1 MKQKIIAI
9 MGPSGAGKDTVA
21 NILSIALNIPLL
33 CSFTTRPMRDGEVN
47 GKEHFFVKECKTPKE
62 DMLAYTEYGGYEY
75 WTELAQIED
84 VAIYVIDE
92 KGFLGICE
100 HFPDIELMS
109 IYVAAKPETLKA
121 RGIAPERT
129 NRDEYRVSL
138 DINSFDYV
146 ISNNSSLYRLLITT
160 LDVVKCIRTANGE
173 TRKYEAEAEE
183 RLKKRR
189 SGSTELHPPSQRL
202 LLRETICFRG
212 AESRFLIYK
221 HQIKKQ
227 YENDNSWC

>member
-21 NILSIALNIPLL
+21 NILSFALNIPLL

-62 DMLAYTEYGGYEY
+62 KMLAYTEYGGYEY
-75 WTELAQIED
+75 WTELAQVKD
-84 VAIYVIDE
+84 SAIYVIDE
-92 KGFLGICE
+92 RGFLSICE
-100 HFPDIELMS
+100 NFPDIELMS
-109 IYVAAKPETLKA
+109 IYVAAKPETLKD

-146 ISNNSSLYRLLITT
+146 ISNNSSLYRLLTNT
-160 LDVVKCIRTANGE
+160 LNVVRCIKPSNGE
-173 TRKYEAEAEE
+173 PSKKLVAEAEE
-183 RLKKRR
+183 KLKK
-189 SGSTELHPPSQRL
+189 GGVE
-202 LLRETICFRG
+202 
-212 AESRFLIYK
+212 AKNLIRILSAFY
-221 HQIKKQ
+221 
-227 YENDNSWC
+227 

>member
-21 NILSIALNIPLL
+21 NILSFALNIPLL

-62 DMLAYTEYGGYEY
+62 KMLAYTEYGGYEY
-75 WTELAQIED
+75 WTELAQVKD
-84 VAIYVIDE
+84 AAIYVIDE
-92 KGFLGICE
+92 RGFLGICE
-100 HFPDIELMS
+100 NFPDIELMS
-109 IYVAAKPETLKA
+109 IYVAAKPETLKD

-146 ISNNSSLYRLLITT
+146 ISNNSSLYRLLTNT
-160 LDVVKCIRTANGE
+160 LNVVRCIKPSNGE
-173 TRKYEAEAEE
+173 PSKKLVAEAEE
-183 RLKKRR
+183 KLKK
-189 SGSTELHPPSQRL
+189 GGVE
-202 LLRETICFRG
+202 
-212 AESRFLIYK
+212 AKNLIRILSAFY
-221 HQIKKQ
+221 
-227 YENDNSWC
+227 

>member
-9 MGPSGAGKDTVA
+9 VGQAGAGKDTVA

-62 DMLAYTEYGGYEY
+62 KMLAYTEYGGYEY
-75 WTELAQIED
+75 WTELAQVKD
-84 VAIYVIDE
+84 SAIYVIDE
-92 KGFLGICE
+92 RGFLGICE
-100 HFPDIELMS
+100 NFPDIELMS
-109 IYVAAKPETLKA
+109 IYVAAKPETLKD

-146 ISNNSSLYRLLITT
+146 ISNNSSLYRLLTNT
-160 LDVVKCIRTANGE
+160 LNVARCIKPSNGE
-173 TRKYEAEAEE
+173 PSKKLVAEAEE
-183 RLKKRR
+183 KLKK
-189 SGSTELHPPSQRL
+189 GGVE
-202 LLRETICFRG
+202 
-212 AESRFLIYK
+212 AKNLIRILSAFY
-221 HQIKKQ
+221 
-227 YENDNSWC
+227 

>member
-47 GKEHFFVKECKTPKE
+47 GREHFFVKECKTPKE

-75 WTELAQIED
+75 WTEISQIED
-84 VAIYVIDE
+84 TAIYVIDE
-92 KGFLGICE
+92 RGFLSICE

-129 NRDEYRVSL
+129 KRDEYRVSL

-146 ISNNSSLYRLLITT
+146 ISNNSSLYRLLTNT
-160 LDVVKCIRTANGE
+160 LNVKKCIQDANRE
-173 TRKYEAEAEE
+173 TSKYDAEVEE
-183 RLKKRR
+183 RLKKGGLEAKNLIRIL
-189 SGSTELHPPSQRL
+189 SS
-202 LLRETICFRG
+202 
-212 AESRFLIYK
+212 FL
-221 HQIKKQ
+221 
-227 YENDNSWC
+227 

>member
-62 DMLAYTEYGGYEY
+62 KMLAYTEYGGYEY
-75 WTELAQIED
+75 WTEIDQVKDA
-84 VAIYVIDE
+84 AIYVIDE
-92 KGFLGICE
+92 RGFLGICE
-100 HFPDIELMS
+100 NFPDIELMS
-109 IYVAAKPETLKA
+109 IYVAAKPETLKD

-146 ISNNSSLYRLLITT
+146 ISNNSSLYRLLTNT
-160 LDVVKCIRTANGE
+160 LNVVRCIKPSNGE
-173 TRKYEAEAEE
+173 PSKKLVAEAEE
-183 RLKKRR
+183 KLKK
-189 SGSTELHPPSQRL
+189 GGVE
-202 LLRETICFRG
+202 
-212 AESRFLIYK
+212 AKNLIRILSAFY
-221 HQIKKQ
+221 
-227 YENDNSWC
+227 

>member
-21 NILSIALNIPLL
+21 NILSIAMNIPLL

-47 GKEHFFVKECKTPKE
+47 GREHFFVKECKTPKE
-62 DMLAYTEYGGYEY
+62 KMLAYTEYGGYEY
-75 WTELAQIED
+75 WTELAQVKD
-84 VAIYVIDE
+84 AAIYVIDE
-92 KGFLGICE
+92 RGFLGICE
-100 HFPDIELMS
+100 HFPDIELIS

-146 ISNNSSLYRLLITT
+146 ISNNSSLYRLLTTT
-160 LDVVKCIRTANGE
+160 LNVKRCIQAANRE
-173 TRKYEAEAEE
+173 KSKHEARAEE
-183 RLKKRR
+183 ILKIGGLAAKN
-189 SGSTELHPPSQRL
+189 
-202 LLRETICFRG
+202 
-212 AESRFLIYK
+212 LIR
-221 HQIKKQ
+221 IL
-227 YENDNSWC
+227 NSFF

>member
-21 NILSIALNIPLL
+21 NILSIVLNIPLL

-146 ISNNSSLYRLLITT
+146 ISNNLSLYRLLTTT
-160 LDVVKCIRTANGE
+160 LNVVRCIQPTNGE
-173 TRKYEAEAEE
+173 ASKKLAAEAEE
-183 RLKKRR
+183 KLKK
-189 SGSTELHPPSQRL
+189 G
-202 LLRETICFRG
+202 G
-212 AESRFLIYK
+212 VAAENMIRILSVFY
-221 HQIKKQ
+221 
-227 YENDNSWC
+227 

>member
-1 MKQKIIAI
+1 MKLKIIAI

-47 GKEHFFVKECKTPKE
+47 GREHFFVKECKTPKE

-75 WTELAQIED
+75 WTELAQIKD
-84 VAIYVIDE
+84 TAIYVIDE
-92 KGFLGICE
+92 RGLLSICE
-100 HFPDIELMS
+100 HFPDIELVS

-138 DINSFDYV
+138 DINSFDYI
-146 ISNNSSLYRLLITT
+146 ISNNSSLYRLLTTT
-160 LDVVKCIRTANGE
+160 LNLVRCIKTDNGE
-173 TRKYEAEAEE
+173 VPKYAAEVEE
-183 RLKKRR
+183 KLKK
-189 SGSTELHPPSQRL
+189 GGM
-202 LLRETICFRG
+202 I
-212 AESRFLIYK
+212 AENAIRILSSFF
-221 HQIKKQ
+221 
-227 YENDNSWC
+227 

>member
-21 NILSIALNIPLL
+21 NIFSIALNIPLL

-62 DMLAYTEYGGYEY
+62 DMIAYTEYGGYEY
-75 WTELAQIED
+75 WTERSQIGD
-84 VAIYVIDE
+84 TAIYVIDE
-92 KGFLGICE
+92 RGFLSICE
-100 HFPDIELMS
+100 NFPDIELMS

-129 NRDEYRVSL
+129 SRDEYRVSL

-146 ISNNSSLYRLLITT
+146 ISNNSSLYRLLTNT
-160 LDVVKCIRTANGE
+160 LNVVRCIKPSNGE
-173 TRKYEAEAEE
+173 PSKKLAAEAEE
-183 RLKKRR
+183 KLKKGGVAVKNMIR
-189 SGSTELHPPSQRL
+189 
-202 LLRETICFRG
+202 I
-212 AESRFLIYK
+212 LIAFY
-221 HQIKKQ
+221 
-227 YENDNSWC
+227 

>member
-9 MGPSGAGKDTVA
+9 MGQSGAGKDTVA
-21 NILSIALNIPLL
+21 NILSIAMNMPLL

-47 GKEHFFVKECKTPKE
+47 GREHFFVKECKTPKE

-75 WTELAQIED
+75 WTELSQIED
-84 VAIYVIDE
+84 TAIYVIDE

-160 LDVVKCIRTANGE
+160 LDAVKCIRTANGE

-183 RLKKRR
+183 RLKKEEWQHRTLSAFSALSFKR
-189 SGSTELHPPSQRL
+189 NH
-202 LLRETICFRG
+202 LLRE

-221 HQIKKQ
+221 ISNKKQ

>member
-47 GKEHFFVKECKTPKE
+47 GKEHFFVKECKTPKKK
-62 DMLAYTEYGGYEY
+62 MLAYTEYGGYEY
-75 WTELAQIED
+75 WTELAQVED
-84 VAIYVIDE
+84 TAIYVIDE
-92 KGFLGICE
+92 RGFLGICE

-146 ISNNSSLYRLLITT
+146 ISNNSSLYRLLTTT
-160 LDVVKCIRTANGE
+160 LNVKRCIQAANRE
-173 TRKYEAEAEE
+173 TSKYEAEAEE
-183 RLKKRR
+183 RLKKGGLAAKNLIRIF
-189 SGSTELHPPSQRL
+189 SS
-202 LLRETICFRG
+202 
-212 AESRFLIYK
+212 FL
-221 HQIKKQ
+221 
-227 YENDNSWC
+227 

>member
-21 NILSIALNIPLL
+21 NILSFALNIPLL

-62 DMLAYTEYGGYEY
+62 KMLAYTEYGGYEY
-75 WTELAQIED
+75 WTELDQVKDA
-84 VAIYVIDE
+84 AIYVIDE
-92 KGFLGICE
+92 RGFLGICE

-129 NRDEYRVSL
+129 KRDEYRVSL

-146 ISNNSSLYRLLITT
+146 ISNNSSLYRLLTTT
-160 LDVVKCIRTANGE
+160 LNVVRCIKPSNGE
-173 TRKYEAEAEE
+173 PSKKLVAEAEE
-183 RLKKRR
+183 KLKK
-189 SGSTELHPPSQRL
+189 GGVE
-202 LLRETICFRG
+202 
-212 AESRFLIYK
+212 AKNLIRILSAFY
-221 HQIKKQ
+221 
-227 YENDNSWC
+227 

>member
-21 NILSIALNIPLL
+21 NILSFALNIPLL

-62 DMLAYTEYGGYEY
+62 KMLAYTEYGGYEY
-75 WTELAQIED
+75 WTELAQVKD
-84 VAIYVIDE
+84 SAIYVIDE
-92 KGFLGICE
+92 RGFLGICE
-100 HFPDIELMS
+100 NFPDIELMS
-109 IYVAAKPETLKA
+109 IYVAAKPETLKD

-146 ISNNSSLYRLLITT
+146 ISNNSSLYRLLTNT
-160 LDVVKCIRTANGE
+160 LNVVRCIKPSNGE
-173 TRKYEAEAEE
+173 PSKKLVAEAEE
-183 RLKKRR
+183 KLKK
-189 SGSTELHPPSQRL
+189 GGLE
-202 LLRETICFRG
+202 
-212 AESRFLIYK
+212 AKNLIRILSAFY
-221 HQIKKQ
+221 
-227 YENDNSWC
+227 

>member
-62 DMLAYTEYGGYEY
+62 KMLAYTEYGGYEY
-75 WTELAQIED
+75 WTELDQVKDA
-84 VAIYVIDE
+84 AIYVIDE
-92 KGFLGICE
+92 RGFLGICE
-100 HFPDIELMS
+100 NFPDIELMS
-109 IYVAAKPETLKA
+109 IYVAAKPETLKD

-146 ISNNSSLYRLLITT
+146 ISNNSSVYRLLTNT
-160 LDVVKCIRTANGE
+160 LNVVRCIKPSNGE
-173 TRKYEAEAEE
+173 PSKKLVAEAEE
-183 RLKKRR
+183 KLKK
-189 SGSTELHPPSQRL
+189 GGVE
-202 LLRETICFRG
+202 
-212 AESRFLIYK
+212 AKNLIRILSAFY
-221 HQIKKQ
+221 
-227 YENDNSWC
+227 

>member
-21 NILSIALNIPLL
+21 NILSFALNIPLL

-62 DMLAYTEYGGYEY
+62 KMLAYTEYGGYEY
-75 WTELAQIED
+75 WTELAQVKD
-84 VAIYVIDE
+84 SVIYVIDE
-92 KGFLGICE
+92 RGFLGICE
-100 HFPDIELMS
+100 NFPDIELMS
-109 IYVAAKPETLKA
+109 IYVAAKPETLKD

-146 ISNNSSLYRLLITT
+146 ISNNSSLYRLLTNT
-160 LDVVKCIRTANGE
+160 LNVVRCIKPSNGE
-173 TRKYEAEAEE
+173 PSKKLVAEAEE
-183 RLKKRR
+183 KLKK
-189 SGSTELHPPSQRL
+189 GGVE
-202 LLRETICFRG
+202 
-212 AESRFLIYK
+212 AKNLIRILSAFY
-221 HQIKKQ
+221 
-227 YENDNSWC
+227 

>member
-62 DMLAYTEYGGYEY
+62 KMLAYTEYGGYEY
-75 WTELAQIED
+75 WTELDQVKDA
-84 VAIYVIDE
+84 AIYVIDE
-92 KGFLGICE
+92 RGFLGICE
-100 HFPDIELMS
+100 NFPDIELMS
-109 IYVAAKPETLKA
+109 IYVAAKPETLKD

-146 ISNNSSLYRLLITT
+146 ISNNSSLYRLLTNT
-160 LDVVKCIRTANGE
+160 LNVVRCIKPSNGE
-173 TRKYEAEAEE
+173 PSKKLVAEAEE
-183 RLKKRR
+183 KLKK
-189 SGSTELHPPSQRL
+189 GGVE
-202 LLRETICFRG
+202 
-212 AESRFLIYK
+212 AKNLIRILSAFY
-221 HQIKKQ
+221 
-227 YENDNSWC
+227 

>member
-21 NILSIALNIPLL
+21 NILSFALNIPLL

-62 DMLAYTEYGGYEY
+62 KMLAYTEYGGYEY
-75 WTELAQIED
+75 WTELAQVKD
-84 VAIYVIDE
+84 SAIYVIDE
-92 KGFLGICE
+92 RGFLGICE
-100 HFPDIELMS
+100 NFPDIELMS
-109 IYVAAKPETLKA
+109 IYVAAKPETLKD

-146 ISNNSSLYRLLITT
+146 ISNNSSLYRLLTNT
-160 LDVVKCIRTANGE
+160 LNVVRCIKPSNGE
-173 TRKYEAEAEE
+173 PSKKLVAEAEE
-183 RLKKRR
+183 KLKK
-189 SGSTELHPPSQRL
+189 GGVE
-202 LLRETICFRG
+202 
-212 AESRFLIYK
+212 AKNLIRILSAFY
-221 HQIKKQ
+221 
-227 YENDNSWC
+227 

>member
-1 MKQKIIAI
+1 MVLKTSIISKPYRSRFKAI
-9 MGPSGAGKDTVA
+9 SKPYAIYWFS
-21 NILSIALNIPLL
+21 LNIKTLQNKRYETKDYCNYGSIWSRQGHGGKYPFHCTEHSLAL
-33 CSFTTRPMRDGEVN
+33 FLHTRPMRDGEVN

-75 WTELAQIED
+75 WTELAQVED
-84 VAIYVIDE
+84 TAIYVIDE

-146 ISNNSSLYRLLITT
+146 ISNNSSLYRLLTTT
-160 LDVVKCIRTANGE
+160 LNVVRCIHPANGE
-173 TRKYEAEAEE
+173 PSKKLAAEAEE
-183 RLKKRR
+183 KL
-189 SGSTELHPPSQRL
+189 
-202 LLRETICFRG
+202 
-212 AESRFLIYK
+212 
-221 HQIKKQ
+221 
-227 YENDNSWC
+227 

>member
-47 GKEHFFVKECKTPKE
+47 GREHFFVKECNTPKE
-62 DMLAYTEYGGYEY
+62 DMIAYTEYGGYEY
-75 WTELAQIED
+75 WTEISQIED
-84 VAIYVIDE
+84 TAIYVIDE
-92 KGFLGICE
+92 RGFLSICE
-100 HFPDIELMS
+100 NFPDIELMS
-109 IYVAAKPETLKA
+109 IYVAAKPETLKD

-146 ISNNSSLYRLLITT
+146 ISNNSSLYRLLTNT
-160 LDVVKCIRTANGE
+160 LNVKKCIQDANRE
-173 TRKYEAEAEE
+173 TSKYDAEVEE
-183 RLKKRR
+183 RLKK
-189 SGSTELHPPSQRL
+189 GGLA
-202 LLRETICFRG
+202 
-212 AESRFLIYK
+212 AENLIRILSSFL
-221 HQIKKQ
+221 
-227 YENDNSWC
+227 

>member
-1 MKQKIIAI
+1 

-47 GKEHFFVKECKTPKE
+47 GREHFFVKECKTPKE

-160 LDVVKCIRTANGE
+160 LDAVKCIRTANGE
-173 TRKYEAEAEE
+173 TREYEAEAEE
-183 RLKKRR
+183 RLKKEEWQHRTL
-189 SGSTELHPPSQRL
+189 SVFSAPSFKRNHL
-202 LLRETICFRG
+202 FP
-212 AESRFLIYK
+212 
-221 HQIKKQ
+221 
-227 YENDNSWC
+227 

>member
-47 GKEHFFVKECKTPKE
+47 GREHFFVKECKTPKK

-75 WTELAQIED
+75 WTEISQIED
-84 VAIYVIDE
+84 TAIYVIDE
-92 KGFLGICE
+92 RGFLSICE
-100 HFPDIELMS
+100 NFPDIELMS

-146 ISNNSSLYRLLITT
+146 ISNNSSLYRLLTNT
-160 LDVVKCIRTANGE
+160 LNVKKCIQDANRE
-173 TRKYEAEAEE
+173 TSKYDAEVEE
-183 RLKKRR
+183 RLKK
-189 SGSTELHPPSQRL
+189 GGLE
-202 LLRETICFRG
+202 
-212 AESRFLIYK
+212 AKNLIR
-221 HQIKKQ
+221 IL
-227 YENDNSWC
+227 NSFF

>member
-21 NILSIALNIPLL
+21 NILSFALNIPLL

-47 GKEHFFVKECKTPKE
+47 GREHFFVKECKTPKE
-62 DMLAYTEYGGYEY
+62 KMLAYTEYGGYEY
-75 WTELAQIED
+75 WTELDQVKDA
-84 VAIYVIDE
+84 AIYVIDE
-92 KGFLGICE
+92 RGFLGICE
-100 HFPDIELMS
+100 NFPDIELVS

-146 ISNNSSLYRLLITT
+146 ISNNSSLYRLLTNT
-160 LDVVKCIRTANGE
+160 LNVVRCIKPSNGE
-173 TRKYEAEAEE
+173 PSKKLVAEAEE
-183 RLKKRR
+183 KLKK
-189 SGSTELHPPSQRL
+189 GGVE
-202 LLRETICFRG
+202 
-212 AESRFLIYK
+212 AKNLIRILSAFY
-221 HQIKKQ
+221 
-227 YENDNSWC
+227 

>member
-47 GKEHFFVKECKTPKE
+47 GREHFFVNECKTPKE

-75 WTELAQIED
+75 WTEISQIKD
-84 VAIYVIDE
+84 AAIYVIDE
-92 KGFLGICE
+92 KGIMDICE
-100 HFPDIELMS
+100 RFPDIELVN

-121 RGIAPERT
+121 RGIAPERMK
-129 NRDEYRVSL
+129 RDEYRVTM

-146 ISNNSSLYRLLITT
+146 ICNNSSLYRLLTTT
-160 LDVVKCIRTANGE
+160 LNVARCIKPSNSEPSKRLE
-173 TRKYEAEAEE
+173 KMAEE
-183 RLKKRR
+183 KLKKR
-189 SGSTELHPPSQRL
+189 GVATESMIRVLSA
-202 LLRETICFRG
+202 F
-212 AESRFLIYK
+212 Y
-221 HQIKKQ
+221 
-227 YENDNSWC
+227 

>member
-21 NILSIALNIPLL
+21 NILSFALNIPLL

-62 DMLAYTEYGGYEY
+62 KMLAYTEYGGYEY
-75 WTELAQIED
+75 WTELDQVKDA
-84 VAIYVIDE
+84 AIYVIDE
-92 KGFLGICE
+92 RGFLGICE
-100 HFPDIELMS
+100 HFPDIELIS
-109 IYVAAKPETLKA
+109 IYVAAKPETLKD

-146 ISNNSSLYRLLITT
+146 ISNNSSLYRLLTNT
-160 LDVVKCIRTANGE
+160 LNVVRCIKPSNGE
-173 TRKYEAEAEE
+173 PSKKLVAEAEE
-183 RLKKRR
+183 KLKK
-189 SGSTELHPPSQRL
+189 GGVE
-202 LLRETICFRG
+202 
-212 AESRFLIYK
+212 AKNLIRILSAFY
-221 HQIKKQ
+221 
-227 YENDNSWC
+227 

>member
-21 NILSIALNIPLL
+21 NILSFALNIPLL

-62 DMLAYTEYGGYEY
+62 KMLAYTEYGGYEY
-75 WTELAQIED
+75 WTEIDQVKDA
-84 VAIYVIDE
+84 AIYVIDE
-92 KGFLGICE
+92 RGFLGICE
-100 HFPDIELMS
+100 NFPDIELMS
-109 IYVAAKPETLKA
+109 IYVAAKLETLKD

-146 ISNNSSLYRLLITT
+146 ISNNSSLYRLLTNT
-160 LDVVKCIRTANGE
+160 LNVVRCIKPSNGE
-173 TRKYEAEAEE
+173 PSKKLVAEAEE
-183 RLKKRR
+183 KLKK
-189 SGSTELHPPSQRL
+189 GGVE
-202 LLRETICFRG
+202 
-212 AESRFLIYK
+212 AKNLIRILSAFY
-221 HQIKKQ
+221 
-227 YENDNSWC
+227 